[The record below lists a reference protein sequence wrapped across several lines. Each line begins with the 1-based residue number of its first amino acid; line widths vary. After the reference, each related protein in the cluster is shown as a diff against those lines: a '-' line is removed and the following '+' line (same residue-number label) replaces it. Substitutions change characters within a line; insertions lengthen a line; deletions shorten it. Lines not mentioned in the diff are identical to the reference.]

1 MRKRFFLNCLLMLT
15 LVLVMSTSAFAIS
28 ESDVESA
35 VSASGKEAVSGNVL
49 VWFLCAIAFL
59 KVSQKIDSFL
69 SSLGLNVGH
78 TGGSMLSEAMIA
90 MRAINTATSAVGSAL
105 GSRSRHGSAPASGKS
120 GSGSAA
126 AAGFFSGGLV
136 GMASRKIASDA
147 VRTATAEKN
156 IVQPQQAEA
165 TVSRTHASSDTHS
178 GSQSAS
184 ERRRQNTSQLD
195 QNQQTVS
202 SRAVKSE
209 QQERSQQALHES
221 QHSVDASQLHQD
233 TQSAQEQQFHAALHT
248 EDQQASHLAFQSEQG
263 EFVGSVVQS
272 DEFDASSEEARTEQ
286 SQVMQSALQQEQIG
300 ATQREVQS
308 EESRHAQ
315 HDTDTDGDGKCDT
328 CGAAVS
334 LTVTWDA
341 DSNGGTINGK
351 ASFSE
356 TVKPNSVPA
365 APSASPVKT
374 GHTFKNWYTEKT
386 GGKLYNTV
394 TSITTSQTFYAQF
407 TANTYTVTWNLGD
420 GRSETTE
427 QTYGEKLLLP
437 KDPERKNAE
446 FLGWFTEKDG
456 GTEVTTNTVFEET
469 AATMYYA
476 HWEVTE
482 LFSVTVPATLPLVVD
497 EAGKVYVASASIVN
511 NSTGDV
517 KVSSVSVTSKNGW
530 EFVPYSTNMAK
541 AKVDAKQ
548 VGFKIN
554 SSETSKTGD
563 SEVFTLA
570 APWTVKEAN
579 ALSINYDAVVSAV
592 SQPVTGQEIMSV
604 VFVLEWA

>member
-120 GSGSAA
+120 SSGSAA

-178 GSQSAS
+178 GLQSAS
-184 ERRRQNTSQLD
+184 EQQRQNTSQLD

-202 SRAVKSE
+202 SRAVNSE
-209 QQERSQQALHES
+209 QREKSQQALHES
-221 QHSVDASQLHQD
+221 QHSMDASQLHQD
-233 TQSAQEQQFHAALHT
+233 TQTAQEQQFHAALHT
-248 EDQQASHLAFQSEQG
+248 EDQQASHLTFHSESS
-263 EFVGSVVQS
+263 EFAGSVVQS

-300 ATQREVQS
+300 VTQREQAQHTQQETQSSTFGQVESQSRQHTVQS
-308 EESRHAQ
+308 DKQFFSVRNGLSKTTIAERTVQAQERPGRFLHSRTPSAAPASAPVSEAPAARPAPIPSAPTQFRSFGGTLFAKSLYQGGAFANDVIGTVAKGDYRTTGSITGETATRSLLSYMGFTALGEHATNIPRYQ
-315 HDTDTDGDGKCDT
+315 DVEIGGGRITGREFTPEHPGGIDFCMYHADQYAQPKGDYSKVYSADDAAWYKQYAADTVERKPYQTEDGKI
-328 CGAAVS
+328 A
-334 LTVTWDA
+334 
-341 DSNGGTINGK
+341 
-351 ASFSE
+351 
-356 TVKPNSVPA
+356 
-365 APSASPVKT
+365 
-374 GHTFKNWYTEKT
+374 
-386 GGKLYNTV
+386 
-394 TSITTSQTFYAQF
+394 
-407 TANTYTVTWNLGD
+407 
-420 GRSETTE
+420 
-427 QTYGEKLLLP
+427 
-437 KDPERKNAE
+437 
-446 FLGWFTEKDG
+446 
-456 GTEVTTNTVFEET
+456 
-469 AATMYYA
+469 
-476 HWEVTE
+476 
-482 LFSVTVPATLPLVVD
+482 
-497 EAGKVYVASASIVN
+497 
-511 NSTGDV
+511 
-517 KVSSVSVTSKNGW
+517 
-530 EFVPYSTNMAK
+530 
-541 AKVDAKQ
+541 
-548 VGFKIN
+548 
-554 SSETSKTGD
+554 
-563 SEVFTLA
+563 
-570 APWTVKEAN
+570 
-579 ALSINYDAVVSAV
+579 
-592 SQPVTGQEIMSV
+592 
-604 VFVLEWA
+604 

>member
-1 MRKRFFLNCLLMLT
+1 MRKRFFLNCLLILT
-15 LVLVMSTSAFAIS
+15 LVVVMSTSAFAIS

-105 GSRSRHGSAPASGKS
+105 GGRSRHGSAPASGKS
-120 GSGSAA
+120 SSGSAA

-184 ERRRQNTSQLD
+184 EQQRQNTSQLD

-221 QHSVDASQLHQD
+221 QRSVDASKLHQD
-233 TQSAQEQQFHAALHT
+233 TQTAQEQQFHAALHT

-272 DEFDASSEEARTEQ
+272 DEFEASSEEARTEQ

-300 ATQREVQS
+300 VTQREQAQYTQQETQSSTFGQVESQSRQHTAQSDKQFFSVRNGLSKTTIAERTVQAQ
-308 EESRHAQ
+308 ERPGRFLHSRTPSAAPASAPANEAPAARPAPIPSAPTQFRSFGGTLFAKSLYQGGAFANDVIGTVAKGDYRTTGSITGETATRSLMSYMGFTALGEHAPNLPRYQ
-315 HDTDTDGDGKCDT
+315 DVEIGGGRITGREFTPEHPGGIDFCMYHADQYAQPKGDYSKVYSADDAAWYKQYAADTVERKPYQTEDGKI
-328 CGAAVS
+328 AYHEKIVQK
-334 LTVTWDA
+334 L
-341 DSNGGTINGK
+341 
-351 ASFSE
+351 
-356 TVKPNSVPA
+356 PNP
-365 APSASPVKT
+365 P
-374 GHTFKNWYTEKT
+374 
-386 GGKLYNTV
+386 
-394 TSITTSQTFYAQF
+394 Q
-407 TANTYTVTWNLGD
+407 
-420 GRSETTE
+420 R
-427 QTYGEKLLLP
+427 
-437 KDPERKNAE
+437 KDR
-446 FLGWFTEKDG
+446 
-456 GTEVTTNTVFEET
+456 
-469 AATMYYA
+469 M
-476 HWEVTE
+476 
-482 LFSVTVPATLPLVVD
+482 
-497 EAGKVYVASASIVN
+497 
-511 NSTGDV
+511 
-517 KVSSVSVTSKNGW
+517 
-530 EFVPYSTNMAK
+530 
-541 AKVDAKQ
+541 
-548 VGFKIN
+548 
-554 SSETSKTGD
+554 
-563 SEVFTLA
+563 
-570 APWTVKEAN
+570 
-579 ALSINYDAVVSAV
+579 
-592 SQPVTGQEIMSV
+592 
-604 VFVLEWA
+604 

>member
-1 MRKRFFLNCLLMLT
+1 MRKRFFLNCLLILT
-15 LVLVMSTSAFAIS
+15 LVVVMSTSAFAIS

-105 GSRSRHGSAPASGKS
+105 GGRSRHGSAPASGKS
-120 GSGSAA
+120 SSGSAA

-147 VRTATAEKN
+147 VRTATTEKN

-184 ERRRQNTSQLD
+184 EQQRQNTSQLD

-221 QHSVDASQLHQD
+221 QRSVDASKLHQD
-233 TQSAQEQQFHAALHT
+233 TQTAQEQQFHAALHT

-272 DEFDASSEEARTEQ
+272 DEFEASSEEARTEQ

-300 ATQREVQS
+300 VTQREQ
-308 EESRHAQ
+308 AQ
-315 HDTDTDGDGKCDT
+315 HIQQDTQAATFGQVESQSRQHTAQSDKQFFSVRNGLSKTTIAERTVQAQERPGRFLHSRTPSAAPASAPANEAPAARPAPIPSAPTQFRSFGGTLFAKSLYQGGAFANDVIGTVAKGDYRTTGSITGETATRSLMSYMGFTALGEHAPNLPRYQDVEIGGGRITGREFTPEHPGGIDFCMYHADQYAQPKGDYSKVYSADDAAWYKQYAADTVERKPYQTEDGKI
-328 CGAAVS
+328 AYHEKIVQK
-334 LTVTWDA
+334 L
-341 DSNGGTINGK
+341 
-351 ASFSE
+351 
-356 TVKPNSVPA
+356 PNP
-365 APSASPVKT
+365 P
-374 GHTFKNWYTEKT
+374 
-386 GGKLYNTV
+386 
-394 TSITTSQTFYAQF
+394 Q
-407 TANTYTVTWNLGD
+407 
-420 GRSETTE
+420 R
-427 QTYGEKLLLP
+427 
-437 KDPERKNAE
+437 KDR
-446 FLGWFTEKDG
+446 
-456 GTEVTTNTVFEET
+456 
-469 AATMYYA
+469 M
-476 HWEVTE
+476 
-482 LFSVTVPATLPLVVD
+482 
-497 EAGKVYVASASIVN
+497 
-511 NSTGDV
+511 
-517 KVSSVSVTSKNGW
+517 
-530 EFVPYSTNMAK
+530 
-541 AKVDAKQ
+541 
-548 VGFKIN
+548 
-554 SSETSKTGD
+554 
-563 SEVFTLA
+563 
-570 APWTVKEAN
+570 
-579 ALSINYDAVVSAV
+579 
-592 SQPVTGQEIMSV
+592 
-604 VFVLEWA
+604 

>member
-1 MRKRFFLNCLLMLT
+1 MRKRFFLNCLLI
-15 LVLVMSTSAFAIS
+15 LVLVAVMSTSAFAIS

-120 GSGSAA
+120 SSGSAA

-178 GSQSAS
+178 GLQSAS
-184 ERRRQNTSQLD
+184 EQQRQNTSQLD

-202 SRAVKSE
+202 SRAVNSE
-209 QQERSQQALHES
+209 QREKSQQVLHES
-221 QHSVDASQLHQD
+221 QHSMDASQLHQD

-263 EFVGSVVQS
+263 EFVGTVVQS

-300 ATQREVQS
+300 VTQREQAQHTQQETQSSTFGQVESQSRQHTVQS
-308 EESRHAQ
+308 DKQFFSVRNGLSKTTIAERTVQAQERPGRFLHSRTPSAAPASAPVSEAPAARPAPIPSAPTQFRSFGGTLFAKSLYQGGAFANDVIGTVAKGDYRTTGSITGETATRSLLSYMGFTALGEHATNIPRYQ
-315 HDTDTDGDGKCDT
+315 DVEIGGGRITGREFTPEHPGGIDFCMYHADQYAQPKGDYSKVYSADDAAWYKQYAADTVERKPYQAEDGKI
-328 CGAAVS
+328 AYHEKIVQK
-334 LTVTWDA
+334 L
-341 DSNGGTINGK
+341 
-351 ASFSE
+351 
-356 TVKPNSVPA
+356 PNP
-365 APSASPVKT
+365 P
-374 GHTFKNWYTEKT
+374 
-386 GGKLYNTV
+386 
-394 TSITTSQTFYAQF
+394 Q
-407 TANTYTVTWNLGD
+407 
-420 GRSETTE
+420 R
-427 QTYGEKLLLP
+427 
-437 KDPERKNAE
+437 KDR
-446 FLGWFTEKDG
+446 
-456 GTEVTTNTVFEET
+456 
-469 AATMYYA
+469 M
-476 HWEVTE
+476 
-482 LFSVTVPATLPLVVD
+482 
-497 EAGKVYVASASIVN
+497 
-511 NSTGDV
+511 
-517 KVSSVSVTSKNGW
+517 
-530 EFVPYSTNMAK
+530 
-541 AKVDAKQ
+541 
-548 VGFKIN
+548 
-554 SSETSKTGD
+554 
-563 SEVFTLA
+563 
-570 APWTVKEAN
+570 
-579 ALSINYDAVVSAV
+579 
-592 SQPVTGQEIMSV
+592 
-604 VFVLEWA
+604 

>member
-1 MRKRFFLNCLLMLT
+1 MRKRFFLNCLLI
-15 LVLVMSTSAFAIS
+15 LVLIAIMSTNVFAIS

-120 GSGSAA
+120 GGGSAA

-178 GSQSAS
+178 GSQTAS
-184 ERRRQNTSQLD
+184 EQQRQNSNQLD

-209 QQERSQQALHES
+209 QQEKSQQALHES

-233 TQSAQEQQFHAALHT
+233 TQTAQEQQFHAALHT
-248 EDQQASHLAFQSEQG
+248 EDQQASHLAFQSESS
-263 EFVGSVVQS
+263 EFAGSVVQS

-300 ATQREVQS
+300 VTQREQ
-308 EESRHAQ
+308 AQ
-315 HDTDTDGDGKCDT
+315 HTQQDTQTATFGQVESQSRQHTAQSDKQFFSVRNGLSKTTIAERTVQAQERPGRFLHSRTPSAAPVPAPASEAPAARPAPIPSAPTQFRSFGGTLFAKSLYQGGAFANDVIGTVAKGDYRTTGSITGETATRSLMSYLGFTALGEHAPNIPRYQDVEIGGGRITGREFTPEHPGGIDFCMYHADQYAQPKGDYSKVYSADDAAWYKQYAADTVERKPYQAEDGKI
-328 CGAAVS
+328 AYHEKIVQK
-334 LTVTWDA
+334 L
-341 DSNGGTINGK
+341 
-351 ASFSE
+351 
-356 TVKPNSVPA
+356 PNP
-365 APSASPVKT
+365 P
-374 GHTFKNWYTEKT
+374 
-386 GGKLYNTV
+386 
-394 TSITTSQTFYAQF
+394 Q
-407 TANTYTVTWNLGD
+407 
-420 GRSETTE
+420 R
-427 QTYGEKLLLP
+427 
-437 KDPERKNAE
+437 KDR
-446 FLGWFTEKDG
+446 
-456 GTEVTTNTVFEET
+456 
-469 AATMYYA
+469 M
-476 HWEVTE
+476 
-482 LFSVTVPATLPLVVD
+482 
-497 EAGKVYVASASIVN
+497 
-511 NSTGDV
+511 
-517 KVSSVSVTSKNGW
+517 
-530 EFVPYSTNMAK
+530 
-541 AKVDAKQ
+541 
-548 VGFKIN
+548 
-554 SSETSKTGD
+554 
-563 SEVFTLA
+563 
-570 APWTVKEAN
+570 
-579 ALSINYDAVVSAV
+579 
-592 SQPVTGQEIMSV
+592 
-604 VFVLEWA
+604 